1 MHQGDDRGPAEP
13 GTGDATGVRVAAV
26 GLGATALLAAVAAG
40 LAAAL
45 GSFVAAG
52 AAAHLVASLPVWLA
66 LLVHEVRAGQARAAA
81 LEARRLAALAAE
93 GRRAIFADPADGGG
107 AARGDAAAAL
117 ERARGLGGAVAALA
131 TAGLELAA
139 VWTLLTLFPRAG
151 AAATL
156 PAAAALCG
164 GAFGLLVIGRYAAAL
179 ARAGASPE
187 VAAGGR
193 RATSGALLLLVAGL
207 TLAAAHATGQPALDL
222 AGHGFVAVSA
232 LLGLEALLLLLLE
245 AYRPRRPGEVARPV
259 FDSRLL
265 GLVAAPG
272 DMARSIARTVDYQ
285 FGFALSQTWFYRFLE
300 RWVAPIAGFALVV
313 LWALSS
319 VVVVAPH
326 ERALVRRLGTL
337 REGVLL
343 PPGASLKLPWPFDE
357 AVLVP
362 QERVQSF
369 MTGDHEVG
377 ALAPGARER
386 AVLWTERHDAE
397 DDDHH
402 GHARDLGEDA
412 DMLVLLARRGA
423 EGEDA
428 VNLLATA
435 ATIAFRVRD
444 PRAFATAVDDP
455 RALLGC
461 LAERELS
468 FMLSGSDLDELL
480 VERGPLAATL
490 RARLQAAADDLGLGV
505 EVTSAYLTE
514 LHPPPE
520 VGRSFE
526 AVTEALEQR
535 EARIL
540 EAAAHAARLAPAA
553 RAEADRVRDAARV
566 AARGRVALARADA
579 DRFAA
584 QRLLDR
590 AAPGVYRMHL
600 LLRALA
606 DGSGDARKVVVGRGA
621 DVTTDLNLE
630 ERISA
635 EQLNLGA
642 GFAEPATEGK
652 GR

>member
-1 MHQGDDRGPAEP
+1 MHGGPDLPQGHA
-13 GTGDATGVRVAAV
+13 AGVRVAAV
-26 GLGATALLAAVAAG
+26 GLGATALLAAVAGG
-40 LAAAL
+40 LSWSL

-52 AAAHLVASLPVWLA
+52 AAAHLVASLPVWLV
-66 LLVHEVRAGQARAAA
+66 LLVHEVRAAQARAAA
-81 LEARRLAALAAE
+81 LEARRLEALARE
-93 GRRAIFADPADGGG
+93 GRRAIFAEAGDGGG
-107 AARGDAAAAL
+107 GVLHDEAAL
-117 ERARGLGGAVAALA
+117 ERTRRVGGAVAALA
-131 TAGLELAA
+131 TAALELLA
-139 VWTLLTLFPRAG
+139 VWALVTLFPRPGAG
-151 AAATL
+151 ATL

-179 ARAGASPE
+179 ARGGAGLE

-207 TLAAAHATGQPALDL
+207 TLAAAHATGQPGLDL
-222 AGHGFVAVSA
+222 VGHGYVAVSA

-265 GLVAAPG
+265 GLISAPG

-326 ERALVRRLGTL
+326 ERGLVRRLGTL

-343 PPGASLKLPWPFDE
+343 TPGASLKLPWPVDE
-357 AVLVP
+357 VVLVP
-362 QERVQSF
+362 HERVQSF

-377 ALAPGARER
+377 GLAPGAREPT
-386 AVLWTERHDAE
+386 VLWTERHDAE
-397 DDDHH
+397 DDRPA
-402 GHARDLGEDA
+402 GRDEDA

-435 ATIAFRVRD
+435 ATVAFRVRD
-444 PRAFATAVDDP
+444 PRAFAASVDDP
-455 RALLGC
+455 RALLEA

-480 VERGPLAATL
+480 VERGPVADAL

-505 EVTSAYLTE
+505 EVTAAYLTE

-526 AVTEALEQR
+526 AVTAALEER

-540 EAAAHAARLAPAA
+540 DAVAHAARVGPAA
-553 RAEADRVRDAARV
+553 RAEAARVRDAARV
-566 AARGRVALARADA
+566 SARGRVALARADA

-606 DGSGDARKVVVGRGA
+606 HGTGDARKVVVGRGA

-642 GFAEPATEGK
+642 GFAEPATGGEG
-652 GR
+652 R